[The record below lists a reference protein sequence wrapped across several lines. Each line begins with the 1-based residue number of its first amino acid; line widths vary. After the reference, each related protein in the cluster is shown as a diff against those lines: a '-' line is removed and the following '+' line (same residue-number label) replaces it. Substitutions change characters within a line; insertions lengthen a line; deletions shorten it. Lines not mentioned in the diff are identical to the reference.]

1 MYVNPGTFQR
11 CGDAKTGLVQHR
23 LPESPYLRNCLRI
36 RKGGQDRPQFLRERG
51 GGNFSQG
58 NMREIG
64 RFSAI
69 VPIWA

>member
-11 CGDAKTGLVQHR
+11 CGDAKTWLVQHG
-23 LPESPYLRNCLRI
+23 LPESPKLRNCLRI
-36 RKGGQDRPQFLRERG
+36 RKGGQDRPRFLRKLG

-64 RFSAI
+64 KFP
-69 VPIWA
+69 PIMPIRA

>member
-11 CGDAKTGLVQHR
+11 CGDTKTGLVQHG
-23 LPESPYLRNCLRI
+23 LPESPKLRNCLRI
-36 RKGGQDRPQFLRERG
+36 RKGGQDRPQSLRELG

-64 RFSAI
+64 KFP
-69 VPIWA
+69 PIMPIRA